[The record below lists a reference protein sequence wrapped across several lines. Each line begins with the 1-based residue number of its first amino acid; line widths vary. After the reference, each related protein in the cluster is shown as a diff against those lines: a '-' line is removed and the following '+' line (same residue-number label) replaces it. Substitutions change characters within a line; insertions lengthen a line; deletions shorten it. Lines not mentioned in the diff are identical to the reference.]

1 MATQVPPDSDA
12 KILSE
17 HAVVARGAAG
27 SRAVGAVADDPVV
40 GVALRARAEAPGSA
54 TDVAALRARWV
65 ERVRPAARA
74 AVLSGVPF
82 FALAMCSSAPA
93 LNASVERGTPAD
105 AVAATMAQSICRHR
119 RDHSARWERVASM

>member
-40 GVALRARAEAPGSA
+40 GVALRARAEAPGVS

-74 AVLSGVPF
+74 AVLCGVPF
-82 FALAMCSSAPA
+82 LP
-93 LNASVERGTPAD
+93 
-105 AVAATMAQSICRHR
+105 
-119 RDHSARWERVASM
+119 

>member
-12 KILSE
+12 RILSE

-40 GVALRARAEAPGSA
+40 GVALRARAEAPGVS

-74 AVLSGVPF
+74 AGLSGVLS
-82 FALAMCSSAPA
+82 FALSLATAVPA
-93 LNASVERGTPAD
+93 SESLPSTHGR
-105 AVAATMAQSICRHR
+105 R
-119 RDHSARWERVASM
+119 RDHSARWERVASMA